1 MDELWNPEP
10 LLPRWLKIVSLILA
24 GTAWVEFMVV
34 PLLALYRGAPDVLLW
49 ILPVAWL
56 LFYGAAFGIAVGMAF
71 IARGGSWMD
80 QQPAFIKW
88 YFGFF
93 CSWLCRSNPKR
104 LLQNMADYHAIDVS
118 CLRKLYGH
126 SHGVFVIRQYRA
138 GEYLPALKASIVTCA
153 FPSPQTAPAV
163 GSAPDSGR
171 CCLSLKQAP

>member
-93 CSWLCRSNPKR
+93 VPGFVVRILNACYKIWPTIM
-104 LLQNMADYHAIDVS
+104 LLTFPAFGNCMGILMV
-118 CLRKLYGH
+118 
-126 SHGVFVIRQYRA
+126 
-138 GEYLPALKASIVTCA
+138 YLSFANT
-153 FPSPQTAPAV
+153 
-163 GSAPDSGR
+163 G
-171 CCLSLKQAP
+171 QANIYQP